1 MAKVKQ
7 NLGRFRCLGAA
18 AHYANIRS
26 FISTT
31 KSNGHVHSSMV
42 RKSQQ
47 RRLCF
52 VRGLRQL
59 QICNETAERR
69 RPVGFLADA
78 QQVRGMDRD
87 ENPRPVREGVPS
99 PAQSRNDHGPPE

>member
-31 KSNGHVHSSMV
+31 KNMA
-42 RKSQQ
+42 
-47 RRLCF
+47 
-52 VRGLRQL
+52 
-59 QICNETAERR
+59 TATARWS
-69 RPVGFLADA
+69 VSHNSADYA
-78 QQVRGMDRD
+78 
-87 ENPRPVREGVPS
+87 S
-99 PAQSRNDHGPPE
+99 